1 MNTKVDMNYRFV
13 WDNEPTDEQL
23 QAIMQEVGE
32 DVRYQ
37 QKKTQQTILEN
48 IKKAAVQ
55 ARKKYYQTTS
65 L

>member
-48 IKKAAVQ
+48 IKKAAAQ